1 MVKILINEIITQNIN
16 QWNYHPPCASRF
28 LLNLRILSVY
38 FLITKLLSFLLSII
52 NCVNLLTVIF
62 LETKKNMYIIIQ
74 TCNQIWLQ
82 LYYYACLHRVRGI
95 YAFVSIINW
104 YFKIRLHVN
113 RNCLSNVQMWNL
125 NCLQTLRRWRLIS
138 EILHSIISL
147 FRNYL

>member
-38 FLITKLLSFLLSII
+38 FLITKCLSFLLSII
-52 NCVNLLTVIF
+52 DCVNLLTVIF

-82 LYYYACLHRVRGI
+82 LYYIACLQRVRGI
-95 YAFVSIINW
+95 YEFVNIINR

-147 FRNYL
+147 FQNYL